1 MISVVFAYGSLQI
14 PAVMHA
20 VTRRHLA
27 SRPAR
32 LEGYARYRLKRR
44 SYPGLRRRSGAATE
58 GMLYYGVDRLALTR
72 LDRFEDTC
80 YRRQTLRVVIAP
92 DGLVPAQVYV
102 IPPRYYRL
110 LQPDR
115 WFLRQFRSTALKAYL
130 RRCRR
135 RVAIADRRAG
145 ASRNNLPNRVSDG
158 RSSRVAEEGGGL
170 IRTGVKPGKQVPPG
184 REDQL
189 MS

>member
-20 VTRRHLA
+20 VTRRYLA

-58 GMLYYGVDRLALTR
+58 GMLYCGVDGLTLTR
-72 LDRFEDTC
+72 LDRFEDNF

-92 DGLVPAQVYV
+92 DGVVPAQVYV

-110 LQPDR
+110 LQPGR
-115 WFLRQFRSTALKAYL
+115 WSLRQFQSTALKAYL

-135 RVAIADRRAG
+135 RVAIADRQAG
-145 ASRNNLPNRVSDG
+145 ASRHNLPDRGSDG
-158 RSSRVAEEGGGL
+158 RSTWVAEERGGL
-170 IRTGVKPGKQVPPG
+170 TRTGAKPGKQVPRG
-184 REDQL
+184 ERI
-189 MS
+189 S